1 MGDGVAE
8 LFREAMAGL
17 CSGVAVVT
25 ARRPDGHPCGLAA
38 TSVSSLSADP
48 PSVLVSVA
56 HSSRCH
62 TALAEGTHFGVHVLA
77 AGQEPLAHEFAGRGD
92 DKFAGVDWSWDDGVP
107 RIADVLAYVRC
118 ARSSAFE
125 AYDHSLLIGDVTGGT
140 LAPGEPLVYF
150 GRSMEWRLA
159 SATERT

>member
-1 MGDGVAE
+1 VGEGVAE

-17 CSGVAVVT
+17 GSGVAVVT

-38 TSVSSLSADP
+38 TSVSSLSGDP

-62 TALAEGTHFGVHVLA
+62 TALVEGTHFGVHVLA

-92 DKFAGVDWSWDDGVP
+92 DKFAGVDWTWDDGVP
-107 RIADVLAYVRC
+107 RIAGALAYLRC
-118 ARSSAFE
+118 ARTNAIDV
-125 AYDHSLLIGDVTGGT
+125 YDHSLLIGDVTGGELT
-140 LAPGEPLVYF
+140 PGEPLFYYQ
-150 GRSMEWRLA
+150 RSMAWRLVP
-159 SATERT
+159 SSEPE